1 VSLTAGS
8 RLGVYEIAGPTGAG
22 GMGEVYR
29 ARDRIL
35 DRDVAL
41 KLLPPFFAS
50 DPGPLALDEALP
62 IAQQVGQA
70 VR

>member
-1 VSLTAGS
+1 MSLTAGS
-8 RLGVYEIAGPTGAG
+8 RLGVYEIAGPIGAG

-29 ARDRIL
+29 ARDTTL
-35 DRDVAL
+35 DRDAAL
-41 KLLPPFFAS
+41 ELLPAFVAS